1 MNKEIVNRVVNK
13 VAGATRRTQKARFL
27 GLTIEKL
34 LPNEDAGVESEIRVQ
49 GRCPFTGVYKDLP
62 EAVLRELE
70 TCGVPQDKLLG
81 EPQEFP
87 EIKRPERVWRKYPVK
102 GFAVEANFTTV
113 MENDGNIKSVITDWA
128 SIKLVKSEFVPI
140 RTTTFSL

>member
-1 MNKEIVNRVVNK
+1 MNKEIINRVVNK
-13 VAGATRRTQKARFL
+13 VANATRRTQKARFL

-34 LPNEDAGVESEIRVQ
+34 LPNEEAGVESEIRVQ

-81 EPQEFP
+81 APRETP
-87 EIKRPERVWRKYPVK
+87 EAKRPERVWRKYPVR
-102 GFAVEANFTTV
+102 GFVVEANFTVT
-113 MENDGNIKSVITDWA
+113 ENDGNIKSVITDWS

>member
-34 LPNEDAGVESEIRVQ
+34 LPNEEAGVESEIRVQ

-81 EPQEFP
+81 EPRETP
-87 EIKRPERVWRKYPVK
+87 EVKRPERVWRKYSVK
-102 GFAVEANFTTV
+102 GFAAEANFTVT
-113 MENDGNIKSVITDWA
+113 ENDGNIKSVITDWA

>member
-81 EPQEFP
+81 EPRETP
-87 EIKRPERVWRKYPVK
+87 EVKRPERVWRKYSVK
-102 GFAVEANFTTV
+102 GFAAEANFTV
-113 MENDGNIKSVITDWA
+113 IENDGNIKSVITDWA